1 MARKPGTTPRFAK
14 SQIELGAYLTPP
26 RDRKIIQRALKMEG
40 NPGRAK
46 DGRYDVGEWQA
57 FIYANV
63 KSLLDGESGKGSD
76 KSQLELEK
84 LRLTI
89 QKQEFELKVLQR
101 DYTANT
107 EVEAWV
113 GEMIAR
119 AKQILTRIPSKLAP
133 LVVGRSEVDAER
145 VMREEVTSALA
156 QLATKP
162 RG

>member
-1 MARKPGTTPRFAK
+1 MARKPGSVPRFAK
-14 SQIELGAYLTPP
+14 SQTELGSYLTPP

-40 NPGRAK
+40 NPGRSK
-46 DGRYDVGEWQA
+46 DGRYDIGEWQA
-57 FIYANV
+57 WLYANV
-63 KSLLDGESGKGSD
+63 KSILDEGAGKSGD

-101 DYTANT
+101 DYTSNT

-113 GEMIAR
+113 GDMIAR
-119 AKQILTRIPSKLAP
+119 AKQVLTRIPSKLAP

-145 VMREEVTSALA
+145 VMREEVNSALA
-156 QLATKP
+156 LLAAKP

>member
-1 MARKPGTTPRFAK
+1 MARKPGTTPRYAK
-14 SQIELGAYLTPP
+14 SQIELGSYLTPR
-26 RDRKIIQRALKMEG
+26 RDRKIIQRALQMEG
-40 NPGRAK
+40 NPGRTAN
-46 DGRYDVGEWQA
+46 GSYDIAEWQA

-113 GEMIAR
+113 GEMISR

-133 LVVGRSEVDAER
+133 LVVGRTEVDAER
-145 VMREEVTSALA
+145 ILREEITSCLA
-156 QLATKP
+156 QLSAKP

>member
-14 SQIELGAYLTPP
+14 SQIELGSYLTPP

-40 NPGRAK
+40 NPGRNRN
-46 DGRYDVGEWQA
+46 GTYDIGEWQA
-57 FIYANV
+57 WLYANV
-63 KSLLDGESGKGSD
+63 KSVIDGEAGKGSD

-107 EVEAWV
+107 EVELWV
-113 GEMIAR
+113 GEMVAR

-133 LVVGRSEVDAER
+133 LVVGRTEVDAER
-145 VMREEVTSALA
+145 ILREEVTAALT
-156 QLATKP
+156 QLAARP
-162 RG
+162 R